1 MTRIAQSL
9 IGTRGFTAASQ
20 EACGTNRPGSET
32 TSPDG
37 TGLATQARNWLM
49 GEGFAFATI
58 VIAVGPPA
66 STAGVY

>member
-1 MTRIAQSL
+1 M
-9 IGTRGFTAASQ
+9 GRGAALMRVS
-20 EACGTNRPGSET
+20 AAGRFRP
-32 TSPDG
+32 PDR